1 MSPEELFARILE
13 SPDDDGPRLAYADW
27 LESQPEAAAR
37 ERGERIRL
45 ECADAAGRCDARGRA
60 RLKAISAPARRAE
73 LGRVNL
79 WSARGFV
86 VTCSGDLEDIARHAA
101 TIGELAPLLERL
113 ELEAPDAPSPA
124 TIQGILSNPGMA
136 RVRELSIEGGF
147 DSGANG
153 DEVLDVVARSQLPS
167 LRRLEMRHMTLG
179 TEALSNLLRAPIAGH
194 LEGLSLDLARIGPE
208 GVAMLADEPDLHW
221 RSLGLAGCGVGSD
234 GMDALAGSGWVPE
247 LVALDLGANDLDDLE
262 TLLSIAFVRLSRLDL
277 GSNPL
282 GSTGAR
288 SLAGSPRL
296 ASLRDL
302 RLANV
307 GLSDGGARALAT
319 GHFPMLHSLEMAGND
334 MGPGGAGSL
343 LGAPWVGSLRHLDL
357 SENQIDDAVAAAIAN
372 GPPLVTLQLRGD
384 QIGDEGAIALAASVG
399 LASLQLLDLT
409 DNPIG
414 ERGARALLDS
424 PHLRDDRLA
433 LSISGAELLAGTRD
447 RIVARFGR
455 SSVSDH

>member
-1 MSPEELFARILE
+1 
-13 SPDDDGPRLAYADW
+13 
-27 LESQPEAAAR
+27 
-37 ERGERIRL
+37 
-45 ECADAAGRCDARGRA
+45 
-60 RLKAISAPARRAE
+60 
-73 LGRVNL
+73 
-79 WSARGFV
+79 
-86 VTCSGDLEDIARHAA
+86 
-101 TIGELAPLLERL
+101 
-113 ELEAPDAPSPA
+113 
-124 TIQGILSNPGMA
+124 
-136 RVRELSIEGGF
+136 
-147 DSGANG
+147 
-153 DEVLDVVARSQLPS
+153 
-167 LRRLEMRHMTLG
+167 
-179 TEALSNLLRAPIAGH
+179 
-194 LEGLSLDLARIGPE
+194 
-208 GVAMLADEPDLHW
+208 
-221 RSLGLAGCGVGSD
+221 
-234 GMDALAGSGWVPE
+234 MDALAGSGWVPE

-296 ASLRDL
+296 AALRDL

-307 GLSDGGARALAT
+307 GLSDGGARALAA
-319 GHFPMLHSLEMAGND
+319 GHFPMLHSLDMAGND
-334 MGPGGAGSL
+334 MGPGGAASL

-372 GPPLVTLQLRGD
+372 GPPLVTLQLRGN
-384 QIGDEGAIALAASVG
+384 QIGDEGAIALAASAG

-424 PHLRDDRLA
+424 PHPRDDRLA

-455 SSVSDH
+455 SSVSDR